1 MTQLSFWGGV
11 TLSMVCDIRESRDES
26 NIKKAKRQ
34 INVAFQ
40 GNYVMEKLL
49 NKPHIPQAYMHA
61 NMI

>member
-11 TLSMVCDIRESRDES
+11 TLSMVCDIRGSRDES

-40 GNYVMEKLL
+40 GNYVMEK
-49 NKPHIPQAYMHA
+49 AA
-61 NMI
+61 E